1 MASDL
6 IGTKGGRGPNH
17 PLEFKKQ
24 LVAAASMPNVSVSQV
39 ALAHGINV
47 NMLFRWCRQHRT
59 TPLAGV
65 PAAPLEMLPVFV
77 VGDASGARSQTVG
90 ATDSTASTARDST
103 PLAVVIEIRFAKATV
118 RIDGAADPATIEAV
132 LRSLRS

>member
-6 IGTKGGRGPNH
+6 IGTKRGRGPNY
-17 PLEFKKQ
+17 PLEFKRQ
-24 LVAAASMPNVSVSQV
+24 LVTAASRPNVSVSQI

-47 NMLFRWCRQHRT
+47 NMLFRWCSQYRT

-65 PAAPLEMLPVFV
+65 PAAAVEMLPVCV
-77 VGDASGARSQTVG
+77 VPDASGARLQTLG
-90 ATDSTASTARDST
+90 ATHSTASTARDST
-103 PLAVVIEIRFAKATV
+103 PLAGVIEIRFAKATV

-132 LRSLRS
+132 LHSLRS

>member
-1 MASDL
+1 LASDL
-6 IGTKGGRGPNH
+6 IGTKRGRGPNH
-17 PLEFKKQ
+17 PPEFKRQ
-24 LVAAASMPNVSVSQV
+24 LVAAASRPDVSVSQV

-65 PAAPLEMLPVFV
+65 PAAPVEMLPVCV
-77 VGDASGARSQTVG
+77 VADASNARSQTAG
-90 ATDSTASTARDST
+90 ATDSTASTARNST
-103 PLAVVIEIRFAKATV
+103 PLAGMIEIRFAKTTV

-132 LRSLRS
+132 LHSLRS